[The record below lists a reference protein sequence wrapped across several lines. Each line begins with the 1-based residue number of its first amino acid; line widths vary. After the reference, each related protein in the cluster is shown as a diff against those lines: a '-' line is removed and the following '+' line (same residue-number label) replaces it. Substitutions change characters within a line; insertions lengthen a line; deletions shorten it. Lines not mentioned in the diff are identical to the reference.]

1 MPQILHVVSYFCNIS
16 FWFTILHGC
25 QFTNVS
31 LEEPFAPIFHC
42 EANKYFVYCTILLNC
57 FGHTGGI
64 YYLTLIDPS
73 IRLIVE
79 SLKWKQAPH
88 A

>member
-1 MPQILHVVSYFCNIS
+1 MLCLIFAIYLLVHN
-16 FWFTILHGC
+16 LHGC

-57 FGHTGGI
+57 FGHTRGV
-64 YYLTLIDPS
+64 YYLTLIDLS
-73 IRLIVE
+73 IRLIIE
-79 SLKWKQAPH
+79 SLKFKHAQPH
-88 A
+88 AHITI